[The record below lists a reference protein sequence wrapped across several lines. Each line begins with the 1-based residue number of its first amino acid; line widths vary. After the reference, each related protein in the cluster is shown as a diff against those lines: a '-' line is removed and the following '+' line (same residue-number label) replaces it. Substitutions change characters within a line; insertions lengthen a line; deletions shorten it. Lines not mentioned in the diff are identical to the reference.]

1 MNGWVDG
8 QTGRQVSADG
18 EGLDDEKL
26 CVCQRKNG
34 RGE

>member
-1 MNGWVDG
+1 MNGWVEG

-18 EGLDDEKL
+18 EGLDGEKL
-26 CVCQRKNG
+26 CICQRKNG